1 MTNVLLGFSYG
12 EQTGVCNIFV
22 KNKYL
27 VVSSDYLSKIQHKI
41 PGQKKKKKKGR
52 YPPAHFHSC
61 CRLSYV
67 SRRQK
72 SQSMQDNLCY
82 FLLLMWLK
90 C

>member
-41 PGQKKKKKKGR
+41 PGQKKKKKK
-52 YPPAHFHSC
+52 
-61 CRLSYV
+61 
-67 SRRQK
+67 RQI
-72 SQSMQDNLCY
+72 SPCILPQ
-82 FLLLMWLK
+82 LL
-90 C
+90 

>member
-52 YPPAHFHSC
+52 
-61 CRLSYV
+61 
-67 SRRQK
+67 
-72 SQSMQDNLCY
+72 
-82 FLLLMWLK
+82 
-90 C
+90 